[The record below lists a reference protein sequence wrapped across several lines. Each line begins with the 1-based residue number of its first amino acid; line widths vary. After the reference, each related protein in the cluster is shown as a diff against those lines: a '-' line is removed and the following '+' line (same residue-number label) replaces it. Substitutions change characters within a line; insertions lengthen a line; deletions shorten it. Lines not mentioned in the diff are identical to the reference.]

1 MKRIIGDKLNFLMQ
15 VTETKNN
22 ILGKAI
28 SFDPSY
34 ISRIRTGARGVPKH
48 RDFIYPAAAFFAE
61 AIQTKEQKDT
71 LAETICPGNSWPED
85 VNDAISLIAGWLKQD
100 IAADSF
106 GNFIDGAP
114 RFNPTE
120 SIVSAIP
127 EKQTGFY
134 FGNGGKRECVIRFLT
149 ELTALNEPVKLL
161 LHSEEDMLWM
171 YENRDFVRN
180 WAILL
185 KTILQNGGRI
195 VIVHT
200 VHRTLREMLEAIAKW
215 SPLYATGLIE
225 SYYCPRLRDN
235 IFKRT
240 LFIASGKAAILGHTT
255 GEAGKNRLNM
265 LLHDLRAV
273 NALEKE
279 FYDFLSM
286 CRPLMKIYNASNF
299 SQIASFLSRFPA
311 AESRTIQFH
320 VTPSWH
326 SMPEDVAESLSRH
339 PGCDLFYDYMKS
351 YRNLLFMQEG
361 RQANPVTDIFSLPDM
376 AAVKSGSVPVPLADV
391 FGLPALCYTGEE
403 YRQHLTAALH
413 RFKTSDDY
421 DIILLSP
428 DSASPASGSLSLQSF
443 SVVANAVAGVIL
455 YRSSAPS
462 TLFCTREQ
470 DLTVSFCEFLER
482 LERDAEPREVI
493 IGKLQQ
499 YLDELDKALIKEQP
513 RKMRP

>member
-28 SFDPSY
+28 SFDSSY

-48 RDFIYPAAAFFAE
+48 RDFIYPAATFFAQS
-61 AIQTKEQKDT
+61 IQTKEQKDK
-71 LAETICPGNSWPED
+71 LAETICPGNNWPED
-85 VNDAISLIAGWLKQD
+85 VNEAISLIAGWLKQD
-100 IAADSF
+100 IAMGPPSGYYAGEALQFD
-106 GNFIDGAP
+106 
-114 RFNPTE
+114 PTE
-120 SIVSAIP
+120 SIASAIL

-134 FGNGGKRECVIRFLT
+134 FGNAGKRECVIRFLK
-149 ELTALNEPVKLL
+149 ELAALNEPVKLL

-171 YENRDFVRN
+171 YENPDFVRN

-200 VHRTLREMLEAIAKW
+200 VRRTLREMLEAIAKW

-240 LFIASGKAAILGHTT
+240 LFIGSGKAAILGHTT

-265 LLHDLRAV
+265 LLHDPYAV

-286 CRPLMKIYNASNF
+286 CRPLMKIFNASNF
-299 SQIASFLSRFPA
+299 AQIAPFLSRFAA
-311 AESRTIQFH
+311 AENRTVQLH
-320 VTPSWH
+320 ATPSWL
-326 SMPEDVAESLSRH
+326 SMPEDVARSLSRH
-339 PGCDLFYDYMKS
+339 SGCELFYDYMKS
-351 YRNLLFMQEG
+351 YRNLLFIQEG
-361 RQANPVTDIFSLPDM
+361 RQTSPVTDIFSLPDI
-376 AAVKSGSVPVPLADV
+376 AAVKSGTVPVPLADI
-391 FGLPALCYTGEE
+391 FGLPTLCYTGEE
-403 YRQHLTAALH
+403 FRQHLAAALH

-443 SVVANAVAGVIL
+443 SVVANAAAGVIL

-470 DLTVSFCEFLER
+470 EMTVSFCEFLER
-482 LERDAEPREVI
+482 LEKNAETREVI
-493 IGKLQQ
+493 IEKMQQ
-499 YLDELDKALIKEQP
+499 YLDKLDVALK
-513 RKMRP
+513 